1 MKGKSSGFGN
11 SAHGDHEQVAYSYRI
26 FNSIEQ
32 VDVTEWQRVRSACDG
47 SIVMDPRFIAAVEIS
62 MKQVHKFWYIVIYDE
77 GGAPVA
83 CTSVSAITADLVD
96 FADPG
101 LTRIIRHIPLLF
113 SRLRHLKILICG
125 LPVGTGHHTL
135 ALAQRSASPQIL
147 PVLDTVICD
156 LATEA
161 NADAIIYKE
170 FGTGDL
176 EWIEPLLPLGYRR
189 ISTPPMHFFKPLFDD
204 LAQYCAALRG
214 HYRKQIDRS
223 RRKLRRPGLE
233 LTVLSDPED
242 ILRAYTDEVHALYR
256 QMADRATFKTE
267 LLPIEFL
274 HQMTLRLNGH
284 VELIAIRK
292 DARMVAFGWC
302 LHARSYH
309 MLYAGLDYQLNHE
322 FDLYFNLVYT
332 SLDRALRKRVSKIE
346 LGLGADAFKAR
357 LGCYSEPLYV
367 FAKGHRP
374 LMSFIV
380 RAAGN
385 FLIAQKPVTTP
396 FNVFKN
402 PVVENSIGR

>member
-1 MKGKSSGFGN
+1 
-11 SAHGDHEQVAYSYRI
+11 VAYSYRI
-26 FNSIEQ
+26 FNSIEN
-32 VDVTEWQRVRSACDG
+32 VDSTEWQQVRSASDG
-47 SIVMDPRFIAAVEIS
+47 SIVMDPRFIAAAEAS
-62 MKQVHKFWYIVIYDE
+62 MKQVHKFWYIVVYDK

-83 CTSVSAITADLVD
+83 CTSVSAITVDLVD
-96 FADPG
+96 FADPIV
-101 LTRIIRHIPLLF
+101 TRIIRYMPWLF

-125 LPVGTGHHTL
+125 LPVSTGQHTL

-214 HYRKQIDRS
+214 HYRWQINRS
-223 RRKLRRPGLE
+223 RRKLKHPGVE
-233 LTVLSDPED
+233 LTVLTNPEE
-242 ILRAYTDEVHALYR
+242 ILRAYTCEVHALYR
-256 QMADRATFKTE
+256 QMVDRAALKAE
-267 LLPIEFL
+267 VLPIEFL
-274 HQMTLRLNGH
+274 HQIAMRLNGH

-292 DARMVAFGWC
+292 DGRIIAFGWC
-302 LHARSYH
+302 LHGRSYH
-309 MLYAGLDYQLNHE
+309 MLYAGLNYQLNHE
-322 FDLYFNLVYT
+322 FDLYFNLVYA

-367 FAKGHRP
+367 FAKGQRP

-402 PVVENSIGR
+402 PVIENSIAR